1 MYASFEEK
9 GKIFTDVITKRPVEV
24 LIQTTLHLIRGQ
36 VHIRPQDRI
45 KDEIN
50 RGEDFLAVTNAHVLD
65 AHGEDELHHCNFMMV
80 NRDQI
85 VWIIPLEEQ
94 GETEKGK

>member
-65 AHGEDELHHCNFMMV
+65 AHGETSSTVVIMMV

-85 VWIIPLEEQ
+85 IWIIPLEEQ

>member
-1 MYASFEEK
+1 MYTSFEEK
-9 GKIFTDVITKRPVEV
+9 GKIFTDIITKHPVEV

-45 KDEIN
+45 KDEMN
-50 RGEDFLAVTNAHVLD
+50 KGEDFIAVTKAHVMD
-65 AHGEDELHHCNFMMV
+65 AQGEKEIHHCNFMMV

-85 VWIIPLEEQ
+85 IWIIPLEEQ
-94 GETEKGK
+94 GEVEKEK